1 MLSVTLRQ
9 AGPIALDAQLS
20 CAAGE
25 LLALVGPS
33 GAGKST
39 ILRAIAGLSRVKQ
52 AQVSV
57 GGNCWQDSGSGH
69 WLEARDRRVGMVFQ
83 GYGLF
88 PHLSVLDN
96 VAEAVFQLPRAERQ
110 ARAAA
115 ALARVRLAGL
125 EARLPHQ
132 LSGGQQQRVA
142 LARALVREPE
152 VLLLDEPFAAVD
164 QMTRERLYEELAE
177 LRSSLKVPVVLV
189 THSLIEAQLL
199 ADRMVVLRHGK
210 TLQQGTPTAV
220 LSRPDTEEVA
230 RLVGFGNVFETE
242 VLAIEPLPDAD
253 ENALQ
258 QQTVWVAAAAA
269 GAGSMPGRLGLDLPD
284 SLFGVVQ
291 PGQRLRWGI
300 SLGDVVVLKGG
311 RAPDDARQCAEV
323 QLEKAVALGESVRL
337 TFAMGGLKLRAA
349 VTARFFERSGMAEG
363 QWLKVELPRSKL
375 VVFKSQG
382 DQGTDDRG

>member
-1 MLSVTLRQ
+1 MLSVSLRQ
-9 AGPIALDAQLS
+9 QGPIALDAQLN

-39 ILRAIAGLSRVKQ
+39 ILRAIAGLNRVSQ
-52 AQVSV
+52 ASV
-57 GGNCWQDSGSGH
+57 TVGANCWQDSVSGH
-69 WLEARDRRVGMVFQ
+69 WLDPRARRVGMVFQ

-88 PHLSVLDN
+88 PHLSVLEN
-96 VAEAVFQLPRAERQ
+96 VAEAVFQLPRAERH

-115 ALARVRLAGL
+115 ALARVRLTGL

-177 LRSSLKVPVVLV
+177 LRSGLKVPVVLV
-189 THSLIEAQLL
+189 THSLVEAQLL

-210 TLQQGTPTAV
+210 TLQQGSPAAV

-230 RLVGFGNVFETE
+230 RLVGFGNVFEST
-242 VLAIEPLPDAD
+242 VLAVEPGEITGSGPQNDL
-253 ENALQ
+253 
-258 QQTVWVAAAAA
+258 VWVAVAQATVGNSVQPA
-269 GAGSMPGRLGLDLPD
+269 SRLGLNLPAA
-284 SLFGVVQ
+284 LRGRIR
-291 PGQRLRWGI
+291 PGQSLRWGI
-300 SLGDVVVLKGG
+300 ALGEVVVLKGG
-311 RAPDDARQCAEV
+311 RAPDDPDQAV
-323 QLEKAVALGESVRL
+323 DVVLNKAVALGDSVRL
-337 TFAMGGLKLRAA
+337 TFAMGSKVLRAA
-349 VTARFFERSGMAEG
+349 VPARFFERSGMREG
-363 QWLKVELPRSKL
+363 DALKVELPRSKL
-375 VVFKSQG
+375 VVFKEQG
-382 DQGTDDRG
+382 ELG

>member
-1 MLSVTLRQ
+1 MLSVSLRQ
-9 AGPIALDAQLS
+9 AGPIVLDAQLN

-39 ILRAIAGLSRVKQ
+39 ILRAIAGLSRVSQ
-52 AQVSV
+52 GQVSV
-57 GGNCWQDSGSGH
+57 GKDCWQDSASGQ
-69 WLEARDRRVGMVFQ
+69 WRDARARRVGMVFQ

-88 PHLSVLDN
+88 PHLSVLHN
-96 VAEAVFQLPRAERQ
+96 VAEAVCELPRAERL
-110 ARAAA
+110 ARAAE

-142 LARALVREPE
+142 LARALVREPD

-189 THSLIEAQLL
+189 THSLVEAQLL

-210 TLQQGTPTAV
+210 TLQQGTPAAV
-220 LSRPDTEEVA
+220 LSRPETEEVA
-230 RLVGFGNVFETE
+230 RLVGFGNVFDTD
-242 VLAIEPLPDAD
+242 VLAVAEDLASDGSA
-253 ENALQ
+253 
-258 QQTVWVAAAAA
+258 TVWVAAAAPLGPSVSVESA
-269 GAGSMPGRLGLDLPD
+269 PRLGLTLPTG
-284 SLFGVVQ
+284 LPGGLRR
-291 PGQRLRWGI
+291 GQRVRWGI
-300 SLGDVVVLKGG
+300 GLGEVVVLKGG
-311 RAPDDARQCAEV
+311 RAPDDPGQCV
-323 QLEKAVALGESVRL
+323 DVRLEKAVALGESVRL
-337 TFAMGGLKLRAA
+337 TFTMGGLKLRAA

-363 QWLKVELPRSKL
+363 DLLKVELPRNKL
-375 VVFKSQG
+375 VVFKEPDSA
-382 DQGTDDRG
+382 